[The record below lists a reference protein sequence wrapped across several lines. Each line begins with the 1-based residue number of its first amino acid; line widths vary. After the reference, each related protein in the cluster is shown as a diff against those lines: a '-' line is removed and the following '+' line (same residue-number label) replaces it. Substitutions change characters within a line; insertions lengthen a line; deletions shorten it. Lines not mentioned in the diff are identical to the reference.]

1 MLPEGEL
8 KEILRRLLSLP
19 AEIETVEFKKASNGF
34 NDAELGQYFSALSNE
49 ANLKGL
55 EFAWLVFGI
64 DNKTHSILGSQYK
77 STRKSLD
84 EMKRVIADQTT
95 NRITF
100 EEIYELDCEGKRV
113 VMFQIPAAPR
123 GIPIAYQGHYY
134 GRDNESLGALNIYEI
149 EAIRNQ
155 GFEDDWSREIVKDA
169 TIDDLDPIAIAKARE
184 KYIEKHPDL
193 AGAVVTWDDLT
204 FLDKAKITIKGK
216 ITNTAIVLLGKEES
230 EVLISPAVAEIKWI
244 LKDSTGKERDYEVFH
259 CPLILGIESVAAK
272 IRNLK
277 YRYINPEHQTI
288 FPEEVDTYEP
298 YVIREAINN
307 AVAHQDYRLRG
318 QINVVEFDD
327 RLVFSNKG
335 AFIPG
340 KIENVL
346 KYDSPEEKY
355 RNRFLAN
362 AMVNL
367 KLVDTIGSGIRNMY
381 THQRN
386 RLFPLPV
393 YEISPDRVVV
403 TITGKIINMNYS
415 NLLARNEQ
423 LSLYDIELLNRIQFG
438 QQPSAE
444 VVSYLRKKGLIEG
457 RMPNIHISRT
467 LAETTGQR
475 VEYSKHKG
483 LDEQKCRSLIISAL
497 QDHKAMPRK
506 EIEKLL
512 WDVLSDKL
520 SDEQKKHKVSNL
532 LKKMKS
538 AGVVD
543 NEGRF
548 AGAKW
553 FLVSKS

>member
-1 MLPEGEL
+1 MLQEGEL
-8 KEILRRLLSLP
+8 NEILSRLLSLP

-64 DNKTHSILGSQYK
+64 DDKTHRVLGSQYK

-100 EEIYELDCEGKRV
+100 EEIYELKCDGKRV

-134 GRDNESLGALNIYEI
+134 GRDNESLGALNLYEI

-155 GFEDDWSREIVKDA
+155 GFEDDWSREIVKHA
-169 TIDDLDPIAIAKARE
+169 TIDDLDPLAIAKARE
-184 KYIEKHPDL
+184 KYVEKHPDK
-193 AGAVVTWDDLT
+193 AEVVATWDDST
-204 FLDKAKITIKGK
+204 FLDKAKITIKGQ
-216 ITNTAIVLLGKEES
+216 ITNAAIVLLGKEES

-244 LKDSTGKERDYEVFH
+244 LKDSTGKERDYEIFH

-288 FPEEVDTYEP
+288 FPEVVDTYEP

-307 AVAHQDYRLRG
+307 AVAHQDYRLKG

-346 KYDSPEEKY
+346 RYDSPEEKY

-393 YEISPDRVVV
+393 YDISPDRVVV

-444 VVSYLRKKGLIEG
+444 VISYLRKKGLIEG

-497 QDHKAMPRK
+497 QDHKAMPRI

-512 WDVLSDKL
+512 WNVLSDKL

-532 LKKMKS
+532 LKKMKT

-553 FLVSKS
+553 FLVKKS